1 MKLVNLPPLPS
12 ESLAPNL
19 PPDLEVVA
27 PSERTS
33 IAAAAVMA
41 GADLVLGDYAS
52 EIDITAD
59 VVGAMDRVRLYH
71 QPTTGYDMVDVDACA
86 AAGIPVTN
94 AGDAT
99 SVAMGEHVVMAT
111 LALLK
116 SLVWCDDQ
124 VRAGAWPQHDVV
136 ARSLVD
142 LQGKTVGL
150 LGLGRAAEEAAK
162 RLAPF
167 GCTVLYNAR
176 RRRPADVEQRLGVAW
191 AEQEEILAGADVVV
205 ALVDLNAGTRNL
217 LDADALERMKSSAFL
232 VNVARGGVV
241 DEAALI
247 AALESGGIAGAA
259 LDVFADEPLPQ
270 GSPLRHLDNV
280 ILTPHVAG
288 ATAET
293 RLRMLLR
300 SFDVLTKAAAG
311 ELPDGVVNGV
321 DRLRLP
327 ERGASPTDT

>member
-1 MKLVNLPPLPS
+1 MKLVNLSPLPA

-19 PPDLEVVA
+19 PDDFEVVA
-27 PSERTS
+27 PAERTAD
-33 IAAAAVMA
+33 AAAAVVR
-41 GADLVLGDYAS
+41 GADIVLGDFAG
-52 EIDITAD
+52 EIDVTAD
-59 VVGAMDRVRLYH
+59 VVAAMDRVRLFH

-99 SVAMGEHVVMAT
+99 SVAMGEHTVLVT

-116 SLVWCDDQ
+116 SLVWCDTQ

-150 LGLGRAAEEAAK
+150 IGLGRAAEEAAA
-162 RLAPF
+162 RFAPF
-167 GCTVLYNAR
+167 GCQILYTAR
-176 RRRPADVEQRLGVAW
+176 RQRPAEVERRLGVQW
-191 AEQEEILAGADVVV
+191 ADLRQLLTESDVVCL
-205 ALVDLNAGTRNL
+205 LVDLNPRTRHLIDAG
-217 LDADALERMKSSAFL
+217 ALAAMKPSAFL

-241 DEAALI
+241 DEAALVE
-247 AALESGGIAGAA
+247 ALRGGTIAGAA
-259 LDVFADEPLPQ
+259 LDVFADEPLPE
-270 GSPLRHLDNV
+270 GSPLRELDNV

-288 ATAET
+288 ATLET
-293 RLRMLLR
+293 RIRMLTR
-300 SFDVLTKAAAG
+300 SFDVVAKVVAG

-321 DRLRLP
+321 TALRTP
-327 ERGASPTDT
+327 QGRPG